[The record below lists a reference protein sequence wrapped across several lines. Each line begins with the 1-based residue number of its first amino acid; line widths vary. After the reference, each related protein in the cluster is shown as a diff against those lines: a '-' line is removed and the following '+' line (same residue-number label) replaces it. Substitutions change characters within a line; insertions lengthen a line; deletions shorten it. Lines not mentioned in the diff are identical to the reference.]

1 MLHIVESKKTVQ
13 EIERSFPEVAGKYKF
28 GVLGVHNLRQKMNEK
43 GVPFQRDCLVF
54 EVCNPQQA
62 SKVLEADMS
71 ISTALPCRVSVYQ
84 EGGKTI
90 IATLKPSALI
100 GMFQKPG
107 LKSTAEEVERSLFGI
122 MQDLG

>member
-13 EIERSFPEVAGKYKF
+13 EIEKAFPEIAGKYKF

-43 GVPFQRDCLVF
+43 GVPFQRDCVVF

-62 SKVLEADMS
+62 SKVLEGDMS

-84 EGGKTI
+84 EGGKTK
-90 IATLKPSALI
+90 IATLKPTALI
-100 GMFQKPG
+100 GLFKNPG
-107 LKSTAEEVERSLFGI
+107 LESTAKEVERSLLGI
-122 MQDLG
+122 MRDLA